1 MRRRSLVPL
10 AGLVR
15 GSRAVVREIRDADG
29 RRMARWKS
37 AGLVP
42 GAHVRMRDVRSLD
55 DVFEIDVAGRRL
67 VTGSEGL
74 EGVMVE
80 VHGAAGRQA
89 PSAAPTARTR

>member
-1 MRRRSLVPL
+1 
-10 AGLVR
+10 
-15 GSRAVVREIRDADG
+15 VVREIRDADG

-42 GAHVRMRDVRSLD
+42 GARVWMREGRSLA
-55 DVFEIDVAGRRL
+55 DVFELDVAGRRL

-80 VHGAAGRQA
+80 THGGASRPSQPAAR
-89 PSAAPTARTR
+89 AR